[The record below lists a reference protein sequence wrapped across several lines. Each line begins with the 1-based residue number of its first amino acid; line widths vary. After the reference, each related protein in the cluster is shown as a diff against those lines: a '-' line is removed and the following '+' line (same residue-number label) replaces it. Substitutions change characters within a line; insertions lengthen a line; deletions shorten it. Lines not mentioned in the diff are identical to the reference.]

1 MVDTRTLDPTE
12 IDNIIQDIRS
22 YNFMMNMALS
32 RFKHKTNIK
41 ELQDHDWYNEINLAY
56 SGMLGLFHD
65 DELDKFI
72 LLRCA
77 PLGRPNFY
85 GTYSQYICTAMNG
98 KTFRVKADDIV
109 ILYDNIDRKPVTA
122 SDIIDTSNRIAD
134 AHRVCDSRMFRHKNP
149 LLLVGNKKLVASYNK
164 FIRKIDENYKA
175 IMLENGDDIMDGIKT
190 SLLTDINFINNDIL
204 LYSEK
209 LIQECLGRLGINYNP
224 ASEKKERLVV
234 DEVNSNNQQILLA
247 RAAFLDER
255 KDFCKRA
262 MERFQDYGLEYSIE
276 YNDITNESESE
287 GYQYVETLYK

>member
-1 MVDTRTLDPTE
+1 
-12 IDNIIQDIRS
+12 
-22 YNFMMNMALS
+22 
-32 RFKHKTNIK
+32 
-41 ELQDHDWYNEINLAY
+41 
-56 SGMLGLFHD
+56 
-65 DELDKFI
+65 
-72 LLRCA
+72 
-77 PLGRPNFY
+77 
-85 GTYSQYICTAMNG
+85 
-98 KTFRVKADDIV
+98 
-109 ILYDNIDRKPVTA
+109 
-122 SDIIDTSNRIAD
+122 
-134 AHRVCDSRMFRHKNP
+134 
-149 LLLVGNKKLVASYNK
+149 
-164 FIRKIDENYKA
+164 
-175 IMLENGDDIMDGIKT
+175 MDGIKT